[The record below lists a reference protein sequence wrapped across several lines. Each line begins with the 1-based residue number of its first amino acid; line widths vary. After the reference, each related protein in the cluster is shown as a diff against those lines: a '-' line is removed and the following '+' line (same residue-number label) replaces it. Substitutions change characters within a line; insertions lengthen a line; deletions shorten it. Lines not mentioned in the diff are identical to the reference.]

1 MQTAQDILD
10 PNPLT
15 VSPDTRVD
23 DLARKLLEAG
33 REGACVVDDAGRL
46 IGVVT
51 AMDLVF
57 KEKRLHLPTLFTF
70 MDVVIPLGWKRA
82 ERELEKIAGITVGQ
96 IMTRDVVTVGPGAG
110 LDEIATLMVDKH
122 LTMLPVVDG
131 DRLLGVVDKRAVLAA
146 AFSSPEST

>member
-51 AMDLVF
+51 AMDLVY

-70 MDVVIPLGWKRA
+70 MDAVIPLGWKRA

-146 AFSSPEST
+146 AFASSETN